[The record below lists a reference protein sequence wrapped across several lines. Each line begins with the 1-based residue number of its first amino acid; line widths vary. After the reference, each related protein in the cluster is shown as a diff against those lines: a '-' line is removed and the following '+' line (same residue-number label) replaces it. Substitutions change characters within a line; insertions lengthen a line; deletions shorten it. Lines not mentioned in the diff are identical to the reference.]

1 MSYTRERLGEM
12 LIESGLLSTEQLD
25 GILAIQE
32 EQGGKLGQL
41 LVSQLVLSEEELAE
55 ALALQKGFE
64 HINLASYAIDRAAA
78 SLLSERFAT
87 LREVIGIGFEEER
100 LLLAMADPLDVETMD
115 DVEMR
120 TGMKVTPVVAAASQ
134 IGLAIG
140 KFVSSADAFA
150 DVISSIEAYEEDEAE
165 TGGTE
170 VPVVRL
176 VNQLIREAVHDG
188 ASDIHIE
195 PSEREVVVR
204 VRVDGV
210 MHEAMRLPAAARAGV
225 TSRVKI
231 MAEMDI
237 AERRRPQDGRIA
249 IKIDNRPVDIRV
261 ASLPTPFGESLVMRI
276 LNTELA
282 FRSIDDLGFD
292 TENRKRFER
301 LISRPYGALLVAGP
315 TGSGKST
322 TMYAALQELNRPN
335 RKIITVEDPIE
346 YHMEG
351 ITQIG
356 INPRIGLTFASGL
369 RTILRSDP
377 DMVMIGEIRDP
388 ETAEI
393 AVRSALTGHL
403 VLSSIHTNDAPSALT
418 RLTDMGVPAY
428 ITSSSLLGVVAQR
441 LVRKLCDECKERVKV
456 SGAKLVAAG
465 FTATECKNVEIY
477 GAVGCNRCGD
487 SGYRGRIAVFEIFEM
502 DEEMVQLFLKHAP
515 AEELRRLA
523 LDHGMISLRRDALAK
538 VAAGITSLEEIDR
551 VVV

>member
-1 MSYTRERLGEM
+1 MSYTRERLGEL
-12 LIESGLLSTEQLD
+12 LIDAGLLTPEQLE

-41 LVSQLVLSEEELAE
+41 LVSQLVLSEEQLAE
-55 ALALQKGFE
+55 ALAHQKGFE
-64 HINLASYAIDRAAA
+64 HVNLASYAIDRAAS

-87 LREVIGIGFEEER
+87 LREVIGIGFEDDR
-100 LLLAMADPLDVETMD
+100 LLLAMADPLDIETMD

-150 DVISSIEAYEEDEAE
+150 DVVSSIEEEDEDIDA
-165 TGGTE
+165 GGDE

-188 ASDIHIE
+188 ASDVHIE
-195 PSEREVVVR
+195 PLEREVVVR

-210 MHEAMRLPAAARAGV
+210 MHEAMRLPAATRAGV

-249 IKIDNRPVDIRV
+249 LRIDDRPVDIRV
-261 ASLPTPFGESLVMRI
+261 ASLPTPFGESLVLRI

-282 FRSIDDLGFD
+282 FRSITDLGFD
-292 TENRKRFER
+292 TENKKRFDR

-322 TMYAALQELNRPN
+322 TMYAALQELNRPY

-346 YHMEG
+346 YHMDG
-351 ITQIG
+351 ITKIG

-441 LVRKLCDECKERVKV
+441 LVRKLCEECKEKVKV

-465 FTATECKNVEIY
+465 FTATECKNVEVY
-477 GAVGCNRCGD
+477 GAVGCDHCGD

-502 DEEMVQLFLKHAP
+502 DEEMTQLFLEHAP

-523 LDHGMISLRRDALAK
+523 LDHGMTSLRRDALSK